1 MAIKFSWE
9 KIVEGR
15 FKMSLDEA
23 WELESGKNKNDEK
36 IWYQRIAIK
45 HDGYIILK
53 SLDPV
58 LFEAWTPKQK
68 QTLRI
73 IANKYPEIVID
84 EYYEGQEGSIVF
96 SPKYL
101 HEVAEILGAK
111 KKRKLTEIKKEE
123 LAERIKKYRFK
134 P

>member
-9 KIVEGR
+9 KIIEGR
-15 FKMSLDEA
+15 FKMSMDEA

-36 IWYQRIAIK
+36 IWYQRIPIK
-45 HDGYIILK
+45 FDGYIILK

-58 LFEAWTPKQK
+58 LFEAWTPRQK

-73 IANKYPEIVID
+73 IVNKYPEIIID
-84 EYYEGQEGSIVF
+84 EFYNGQEGTIVF
-96 SPKYL
+96 PPKYL
-101 HEVAEILGAK
+101 HEVAETLGAK
-111 KKRKLTEIKKEE
+111 KRKKLTEIQKEE
-123 LAERIKKYRFK
+123 LSERIKRYRFK